1 MTTQAS
7 TSAISS
13 LRFPPGEH
21 SPINLVVVNEITYAV
36 CPVGWI
42 ERSDTHQL
50 ARMSAAICGIDKAKT
65 GMWRSLSSGAHSRDP
80 LAHPGYACSEYPK
93 IVFNNFGNRALM
105 SASRTTLR
113 CSTPFF
119 DVWIKPASRKIR
131 KWFDRVDLAMS
142 GQGAAS
148 VQDMQSF
155 RSSRLLTMRSR
166 IGSASAAS
174 TPANVMSSRCG

>member
-13 LRFPPGEH
+13 LRFPLGEH
-21 SPINLVVVNEITYAV
+21 SPFNLLE
-36 CPVGWI
+36 
-42 ERSDTHQL
+42 
-50 ARMSAAICGIDKAKT
+50 ARMSAAICGNDKAKT
-65 GMWRSLSSGAHSRDP
+65 PDVAEPVIGAHSREP
-80 LAHPGYACSEYPK
+80 LAHPGYARSGYPK
-93 IVFNNFGNRALM
+93 IVFNNLGNRALM

-119 DVWIKPASRKIR
+119 DVWIKPASRRIR
-131 KWFDRVDLAMS
+131 KWFERVDFAMP
-142 GQGAAS
+142 GHGAAS

-155 RSSRLLTMRSR
+155 CSSRLLTIRSR

-174 TPANVMSSRCG
+174 TPANVMSSRDG